1 MIIIGKYHNIRLFSG
16 RLILM
21 IFVGI
26 DIAEL
31 NHFTSAISYNK
42 GVIIE
47 PFSFTNYSDGLYM
60 LLSKLSHFEKYSII
74 SGLESMDTLR
84 QHVFKIPC

>member
-1 MIIIGKYHNIRLFSG
+1 
-16 RLILM
+16 M

-31 NHFTSAISYNK
+31 NHLTSAISYDRK
-42 GVIIE
+42 VIIK
-47 PFSFTNYSDGLYM
+47 PFKFTNYSEGFYM
-60 LLSKLSHFEKYSII
+60 LLLLSKLSHFEKASII
-74 SGLESMDTLR
+74 FGLESTDTLR

>member
-60 LLSKLSHFEKYSII
+60 LLSKLSHFEKDSII
-74 SGLESMDTLR
+74 SGLESMDKLR
-84 QHVFKIPC
+84 QPVFKIPC

>member
-60 LLSKLSHFEKYSII
+60 LLSKLSHFEKDSII

>member
-60 LLSKLSHFEKYSII
+60 LLSKLSHFEKDSII
-74 SGLESMDTLR
+74 SGLESMDKLR